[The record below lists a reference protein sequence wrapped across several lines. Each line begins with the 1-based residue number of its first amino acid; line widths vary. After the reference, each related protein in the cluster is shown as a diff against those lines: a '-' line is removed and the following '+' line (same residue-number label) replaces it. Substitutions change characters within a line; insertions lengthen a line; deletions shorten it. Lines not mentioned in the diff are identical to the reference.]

1 MTFQKAALM
10 GNPYETLSYN
20 VQKNERVMYL
30 QAAALIPCPGLPG
43 LAFPVGEGEWVHPE
57 LPRWRRV

>member
-1 MTFQKAALM
+1 MTFQKTDLM

-30 QAAALIPCPGLPG
+30 QAAAHDSMLRALGPRIAGRG
-43 LAFPVGEGEWVHPE
+43 GEWVHPK

>member
-1 MTFQKAALM
+1 MTFPKAVLM

-30 QAAALIPCPGLPG
+30 QAAAHDSMPRAPGARISG
-43 LAFPVGEGEWVHPE
+43 RGEGWVHPE